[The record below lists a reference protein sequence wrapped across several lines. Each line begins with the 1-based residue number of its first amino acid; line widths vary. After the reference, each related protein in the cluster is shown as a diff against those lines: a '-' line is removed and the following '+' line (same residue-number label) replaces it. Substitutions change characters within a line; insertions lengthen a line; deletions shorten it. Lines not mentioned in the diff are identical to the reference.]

1 MNPGRRDRALHVTGK
16 RIVRETLLRF
26 AGDRSGAMAITIG
39 LMMTS
44 LAGMVALSVD
54 VADWYGT
61 RRAMQS
67 EADSAALGGA
77 MELFENG
84 TTAQITAAATTD
96 GNLNRGGM
104 VNGAALT
111 VSVDSTAQVVT
122 ATMTKTAD
130 MFFSRLF
137 LGSAPAISVTAK
149 AGLANGGPPVCL
161 LVTNPSASSVVY
173 VDGSSS
179 IQATGC
185 AVVVDSSSA
194 SAMQLQGGTSI
205 NAKAICGPGGNSAAA
220 GSTYNPTP
228 TLCAAIS
235 DPLANWP
242 APAAVN
248 NPCDYTGYT
257 VNGNNTATYK
267 NSAGTTVI
275 TTYGS
280 AQAPLLPGV
289 YCGGIN
295 LAQSGGSANV
305 VFQAGTYILR
315 NGGLV
320 TGGSTVATGTG
331 VSLYLSGTGDISL
344 NNSTTLTITAP
355 TSGEMAGIAIY
366 EDHSQPTGTVTNY
379 FQGNSALNFTG
390 VLYFGSQNVYMNG
403 SSSNNSAGY
412 TSMVVNALEYEGYST
427 LYLNSN
433 YAGTNVPVP
442 PGLVLPVVA
451 LLQ

>member
-1 MNPGRRDRALHVTGK
+1 M
-16 RIVRETLLRF
+16 VRETLSRF
-26 AGDRSGAMAITIG
+26 AGDQSGAMAITIG

-77 MELFENG
+77 LELFENG
-84 TTAQITAAATTD
+84 TAAQITAAATTD
-96 GNLNRGGM
+96 GNLNKGGM
-104 VNGAALT
+104 VNGAVLA
-111 VSVDSTAQVVT
+111 VSVDTTAQVVT

-137 LGSAPAISVTAK
+137 LGTAPTLSVTSK
-149 AGLANGGPPVCL
+149 AGLANGGAPVCL
-161 LVTNPSASSVVY
+161 LVTNPTGSGVAY
-173 VDGSSS
+173 LDGSSS

-194 SAMQLQGGTSI
+194 SAMHQEGSTSI
-205 NAKAICGPGGNSAAA
+205 NAKSICGPGGYTTSGSAKY
-220 GSTYNPTP
+220 SPTP
-228 TLCAAIS
+228 ILCTAIA
-235 DPLANWP
+235 DPLYNWP
-242 APAAVN
+242 APAALN
-248 NPCDYTGYT
+248 NPCNYTGYSIS
-257 VNGNNTATYK
+257 GNNTATYQ
-267 NSAGTTVI
+267 NSVGTTV
-275 TTYGS
+275 TTNYGS
-280 AQAPLLPGV
+280 AQASLLPGV

-295 LAQSGGSANV
+295 LASSSGTANV
-305 VFQAGTYILR
+305 VFQSGTFILR

-320 TGGSTVATGTG
+320 TGGSTTATGTG

-344 NNSTTLTITAP
+344 NASTNLTVIAP

-366 EDHSQPTGTVTNY
+366 QDHSQPVGTVTNY
-379 FQGNSALNFTG
+379 IQGNSAINFTG
-390 VLYFGSQNVYMNG
+390 TLYFGTQNVYVNG

-412 TSMVVNALEYEGYST
+412 TSMVVNALKYEGYST

-433 YAGTNVPVP
+433 YSGTNVPVP
-442 PGLVLPVVA
+442 PGLALPVVA
-451 LLQ
+451 LTQ

>member
-1 MNPGRRDRALHVTGK
+1 MNPGHRRF
-16 RIVRETLLRF
+16 RETLSRF
-26 AGDRSGAMAITIG
+26 AADRSGAMAITIG

-77 MELFENG
+77 LELFENG

-104 VNGAALT
+104 VNGAVLS
-111 VSVDSTAQVVT
+111 VSVDPIAQTVT

-137 LGSAPAISVTAK
+137 LNAAPVVSVTAK
-149 AGLANGGPPVCL
+149 AGLANGGAPVCL
-161 LVTNPSASSVVY
+161 LVTNPSGSGVVY
-173 VDGSSS
+173 LDGSSS
-179 IQATGC
+179 IQASGC

-194 SAMQLQGGTSI
+194 SAMHQEGSTSI
-205 NAKAICGPGGNSAAA
+205 TAKSICGPGGNTTSGSARY
-220 GSTYNPTP
+220 SPTP
-228 TLCAAIS
+228 ILCSPIS

-242 APAAVN
+242 APAAAN

-257 VNGNNTATYK
+257 ISGNNTATYK
-267 NSAGTTVI
+267 NSAGTPV
-275 TTYGS
+275 TTNYGS

-295 LAQSGGSANV
+295 LAGTGGTANAA
-305 VFQAGTYILR
+305 FQPGTFILR

-320 TGGSTVATGTG
+320 TGGSTTATGTG
-331 VSLYLSGTGDISL
+331 VSFYLSGTGDISL
-344 NNSTTLTITAP
+344 NNSTNLTIIAP

-366 EDHSQPTGTVTNY
+366 QDHSQPVGTVTNY
-379 FQGNSALNFTG
+379 IQGNSAINFTG
-390 VLYFGSQNVYMNG
+390 VLYFGTQNLYVNG

-412 TSMVVNALEYEGYST
+412 TSMIVNALKYEGYST

-442 PGLVLPVVA
+442 PGLALPVVA

>member
-1 MNPGRRDRALHVTGK
+1 M
-16 RIVRETLLRF
+16 VRETLSRF
-26 AGDRSGAMAITIG
+26 AGDQSGAMAITIG

-84 TTAQITAAATTD
+84 TTAQITTAATTD
-96 GNLNRGGM
+96 GNLNSGGM
-104 VNGAALT
+104 VNGAALAI
-111 VSVDSTAQVVT
+111 SVNSTAQTVT

-137 LGSAPAISVTAK
+137 LSSAPALSVIAT
-149 AGLANGGPPVCL
+149 AGLANGGAPVCL
-161 LVTNPSASSVVY
+161 LVTNPSGAGVVLL
-173 VDGSSS
+173 DGSSS

-185 AVVVDSSSA
+185 AVVVNSSSA
-194 SAMQLQGGTSI
+194 SAMQLQGSTSV
-205 NAKAICGPGGNSAAA
+205 NAKSICGPGGNTVSGSSA
-220 GSTYNPTP
+220 YHPTP
-228 TLCAAIS
+228 TLCTAIA

-242 APAAVN
+242 APTELN

-257 VNGNNTATYK
+257 ISNNNTATYQ
-267 NSAGTTVI
+267 NSAGTTV
-275 TTYGS
+275 TTNYGS
-280 AQAPLLPGV
+280 AQASLLPGV

-295 LAQSGGSANV
+295 LAQSGGQANA
-305 VFQAGTYILR
+305 VFQPGVYILR

-320 TGGSTVATGTG
+320 TGGSTTATGTG

-344 NNSTTLTITAP
+344 NNSTNLTITAP

-366 EDHSQPTGTVTNY
+366 QDHSQPTGTVTNY

-390 VLYFGSQNVYMNG
+390 VLYFGTQNVYVNG

-412 TSMVVNALEYEGYST
+412 TSMIVNALEYEGYST

-433 YAGTNVPVP
+433 YGSTNVPVP
-442 PGLVLPVVA
+442 PGLSLPVVA
-451 LLQ
+451 LIQ